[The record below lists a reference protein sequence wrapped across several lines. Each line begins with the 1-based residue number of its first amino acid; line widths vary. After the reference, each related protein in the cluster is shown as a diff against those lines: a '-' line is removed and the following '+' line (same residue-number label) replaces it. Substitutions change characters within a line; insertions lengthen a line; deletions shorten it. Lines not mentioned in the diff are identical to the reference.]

1 MTEGTEVDDGIE
13 PDGPD
18 GTGRIEYGPL
28 EPADAERCAELERQ
42 LFVGDGP
49 WPAQAFR
56 SELAAGHNTY
66 LAARCAGRLVGYAGI
81 ALLGPVGHREAEIH
95 TIGVDPRFRGRG
107 VGRTLL
113 RRLLTVADVEHAP
126 VFLDVRTDNEPALGL
141 YHAHG
146 FEVAG
151 LRRRYYKP
159 SNADAYLMVRPVHDD
174 DHERS

>member
-1 MTEGTEVDDGIE
+1 M
-13 PDGPD
+13 
-18 GTGRIEYGPL
+18 TGRIDAHADDLAGIDGVGFGPL
-28 EPADAERCAELERQ
+28 EATDAERCAELERQ
-42 LFVGDGP
+42 LFPGDGP

-66 LAARCAGRLVGYAGI
+66 LAARCAGRLIGYAGI
-81 ALLGPVGHREAEIH
+81 AMLGPAGHREAEVH
-95 TIGVDPRFRGRG
+95 TIGVDPGFRGRG
-107 VGRTLL
+107 VGRSLL
-113 RRLLTVADVEHAP
+113 RRLLAVADGERAP

-159 SNADAYLMVRPVHDD
+159 SNADAYLMVRPAPDD